1 MWTDHE
7 KTERKI
13 WGILGLHRLSSLQ
26 TYGENLN
33 MEKLHD
39 RDIREPLFEFLEE
52 TYGRIRILEEKTM
65 GKSRADIVM
74 VTPEYL
80 YGIEI
85 KSDADTYARLAR
97 QVKDYDSYYD
107 YNIVV
112 VGSSHALHI
121 EEHVPDYWG
130 IITVEVTEN
139 CFDFYILR
147 KAAANPKMKWKRK
160 LEILWRPELAQ
171 LQEWNAMPKY
181 KEKSKSFVTEKILE
195 RIPEKI
201 DEETLRQQIS
211 ELLMERDYNT
221 VAEMLAEYRKGE
233 KTQAYQ
239 KNVVMDCAEEEK
251 KNELDQWNSSCG
263 IQVQK

>member
-1 MWTDHE
+1 
-7 KTERKI
+7 
-13 WGILGLHRLSSLQ
+13 
-26 TYGENLN
+26 

-121 EEHVPDYWG
+121 EEHVPDYRRG
-130 IITVEVTEN
+130 N
-139 CFDFYILR
+139 R
-147 KAAANPKMKWKRK
+147 
-160 LEILWRPELAQ
+160 
-171 LQEWNAMPKY
+171 
-181 KEKSKSFVTEKILE
+181 
-195 RIPEKI
+195 
-201 DEETLRQQIS
+201 
-211 ELLMERDYNT
+211 ELL
-221 VAEMLAEYRKGE
+221 
-233 KTQAYQ
+233 
-239 KNVVMDCAEEEK
+239 
-251 KNELDQWNSSCG
+251 
-263 IQVQK
+263 